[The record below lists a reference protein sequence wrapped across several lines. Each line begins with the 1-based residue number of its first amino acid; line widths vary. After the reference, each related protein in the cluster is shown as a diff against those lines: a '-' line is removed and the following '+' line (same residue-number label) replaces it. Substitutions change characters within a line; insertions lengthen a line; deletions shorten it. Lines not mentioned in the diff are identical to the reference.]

1 MNRLNSLQWALASAS
16 ALVLAACSPAT
27 AAQSGAPQGPPSV
40 QTLTV
45 QLTTVPNAIDLSGRA
60 RAFAEAEIRPQV
72 TGIVAERLF
81 TEGEAVKKGR
91 ALYRLDALEYAS
103 AVESAKASLMR
114 AEAAAGSAR
123 TTAARYERLAAI
135 NAVSQQEYEQANAE
149 AKQAEADIA
158 LQRAQLNRA
167 QIDLGRTRITAP
179 ISGQIGRSDVTAGAL
194 VTQNQANA
202 MATVVQL
209 DPINIDLT
217 ASAVRLLSIR
227 QQIASGKIATV
238 DGTIPV
244 TVLFEDGT
252 AYAHP
257 GRLEFSEVSVDE
269 AAGTVAVRVVVP
281 NPDGLLLPGMFL
293 RASFSAGAFEN
304 VVTVPQSLVSRTA
317 KGEPSVLVVADDNT
331 VERRVVTVDGQSGNA
346 WIVSSGLAAGDKLIT
361 SNLQSIETGMTVT
374 TVPASESA
382 EGTPA
387 NAGARGGSIGTGN
400 P

>member
-293 RASFSAGAFEN
+293 RASFSAGAVAFD
-304 VVTVPQSLVSRTA
+304 VTVPQSLVSRTA

-346 WIVSSGLAAGDKLIT
+346 WIVSSGLAAGDKIIT

-387 NAGARGGSIGTGN
+387 NAGARGGIQ
-400 P
+400 

>member
-16 ALVLAACSPAT
+16 ALVLAACPPAT

-387 NAGARGGSIGTGN
+387 NAGARGGIQ
-400 P
+400 

>member
-1 MNRLNSLQWALASAS
+1 MKPLHSLQWTIASAS
-16 ALVLAACSPAT
+16 AVVLAACSPAT
-27 AAQSGAPQGPPSV
+27 AGQSGPPQGPPAV

-45 QLTTVPNAIDLSGRA
+45 QVTTVPNAIELSGRA

-81 TEGEAVKKGR
+81 KEGETVKKGQ
-91 ALYRLDALEYAS
+91 ALYRLDASEYAS
-103 AVESAKASLMR
+103 AVESAKASLAR

-123 TTAARYERLAAI
+123 TAAERYERLAAI
-135 NAVSQQEYEQANAE
+135 NAVSQQEYEQANAQS
-149 AKQAEADIA
+149 KQADADIA

-167 QIDLGRTRITAP
+167 QIDLGRTRITSP
-179 ISGQIGRSDVTAGAL
+179 ISGRIGRSDVTAGAL

-202 MATVVQL
+202 LATVVQL

-252 AYAHP
+252 TYSHP
-257 GRLEFSEVSVDE
+257 GRLEFSEVNVDE

-317 KGEPSVLVVADDNT
+317 KGEPTVLVVGADNK
-331 VERRVVTVDGQSGNA
+331 VERRVVEVGGQSGNA
-346 WIVSSGLAAGDKLIT
+346 WIVSSGLASGDQVIT
-361 SNLQSIETGMTVT
+361 SNLQSIQTGMTVT

-382 EGTPA
+382 EGTPPKA
-387 NAGARGGSIGTGN
+387 NARGGLQ
-400 P
+400 

>member
-331 VERRVVTVDGQSGNA
+331 VERRVVTVDGQSGKA
-346 WIVSSGLAAGDKLIT
+346 WIVSSGLAAGGKLIT

-387 NAGARGGSIGTGN
+387 NAGARGDPIGTGN

>member
-1 MNRLNSLQWALASAS
+1 MKRLHSLQWALASAS

-387 NAGARGGSIGTGN
+387 NAGARGGIQ
-400 P
+400 

>member
-81 TEGEAVKKGR
+81 TEGEAVKKGQ
-91 ALYRLDALEYAS
+91 ALYRLDASEYAS

-346 WIVSSGLAAGDKLIT
+346 WIVSSGLAAGDKIIT

-387 NAGARGGSIGTGN
+387 NAGARGGIQ
-400 P
+400 

>member
-1 MNRLNSLQWALASAS
+1 MKLLHSLQWSLASAS
-16 ALVLAACSPAT
+16 ALVLAACSPGT
-27 AAQSGAPQGPPSV
+27 AAQGGPPQGPPAV

-45 QLTTVPNAIDLSGRA
+45 QLTTVPNAIELSGRA

-81 TEGEAVKKGR
+81 TEGETVKKGQ
-91 ALYRLDALEYAS
+91 ALYRLDASEYAS

-123 TTAARYERLAAI
+123 TAATRYERLAAI

-149 AKQAEADIA
+149 AKQADADIA

-167 QIDLGRTRITAP
+167 QIDLGRTRITSP

-194 VTQNQANA
+194 VTQNQANV

-217 ASAVRLLSIR
+217 ASAVRLLSVR

-252 AYAHP
+252 AYDHP
-257 GRLEFSEVSVDE
+257 GRLEFSEVNVDE

-317 KGEPSVLVVADDNT
+317 KGEATVLVVTPGNT
-331 VERRVVTVDGQSGNA
+331 VERRVVTVDGQSGNS
-346 WIVSSGLAAGDKLIT
+346 WIVSSGLSAGDQIIS
-361 SNLQSIETGMTVT
+361 SNLQSIKAGMTVT

-382 EGTPA
+382 EGAVQT
-387 NAGARGGSIGTGN
+387 AGPRSGIQ
-400 P
+400 

>member
-81 TEGEAVKKGR
+81 TEGEAVKKGQ
-91 ALYRLDALEYAS
+91 ALYRLDASEYAS

-387 NAGARGGSIGTGN
+387 NAGARGGIQ
-400 P
+400 

>member
-81 TEGEAVKKGR
+81 TEGEAVKKGQ
-91 ALYRLDALEYAS
+91 ALYRLDASEYAS

-317 KGEPSVLVVADDNT
+317 KGEPTVLVVADDNT

-346 WIVSSGLAAGDKLIT
+346 WIVSSGLAAGDKIIT

-387 NAGARGGSIGTGN
+387 NAGARGGIQ
-400 P
+400 

>member
-81 TEGEAVKKGR
+81 TEGEAVKKGQ

-387 NAGARGGSIGTGN
+387 NAGARGGIQ
-400 P
+400 

>member
-202 MATVVQL
+202 MATVVQ
-209 DPINIDLT
+209 
-217 ASAVRLLSIR
+217 
-227 QQIASGKIATV
+227 
-238 DGTIPV
+238 
-244 TVLFEDGT
+244 
-252 AYAHP
+252 
-257 GRLEFSEVSVDE
+257 
-269 AAGTVAVRVVVP
+269 
-281 NPDGLLLPGMFL
+281 
-293 RASFSAGAFEN
+293 
-304 VVTVPQSLVSRTA
+304 
-317 KGEPSVLVVADDNT
+317 
-331 VERRVVTVDGQSGNA
+331 
-346 WIVSSGLAAGDKLIT
+346 
-361 SNLQSIETGMTVT
+361 
-374 TVPASESA
+374 
-382 EGTPA
+382 
-387 NAGARGGSIGTGN
+387 
-400 P
+400 

>member
-387 NAGARGGSIGTGN
+387 NAGARGGIQ
-400 P
+400 

>member
-16 ALVLAACSPAT
+16 ALVLAPCSPAT

-81 TEGEAVKKGR
+81 TEGEAVKKGQ
-91 ALYRLDALEYAS
+91 ALYRLDASEYAS

-317 KGEPSVLVVADDNT
+317 KGEPTVLVVADDNT

-346 WIVSSGLAAGDKLIT
+346 WIVSSGLAAGDKIIT

-387 NAGARGGSIGTGN
+387 NAGARGGIQ
-400 P
+400 

>member
-81 TEGEAVKKGR
+81 TEGEAVKKGQ
-91 ALYRLDALEYAS
+91 ALYRLDASEYAS

-317 KGEPSVLVVADDNT
+317 KGEPTVLVVADDNT

-387 NAGARGGSIGTGN
+387 NAGARGGIQ
-400 P
+400 

>member
-1 MNRLNSLQWALASAS
+1 MKRLHSLQWALASAS

-81 TEGEAVKKGR
+81 TEGEAVKKGQ
-91 ALYRLDALEYAS
+91 ALYRLDASEYAS

-387 NAGARGGSIGTGN
+387 NAGARGGIQ
-400 P
+400 

>member
-317 KGEPSVLVVADDNT
+317 KGEPTVLVVADDNT

-346 WIVSSGLAAGDKLIT
+346 WIVSSGLAAGDKIIT

-387 NAGARGGSIGTGN
+387 NAGARGGIQ
-400 P
+400 

>member
-81 TEGEAVKKGR
+81 TEGEAVKKGQ
-91 ALYRLDALEYAS
+91 ALYRLDASEYAS

-317 KGEPSVLVVADDNT
+317 KGEPTLLVVADDNT

-346 WIVSSGLAAGDKLIT
+346 WIVSSGLAAGDKIIT

-387 NAGARGGSIGTGN
+387 NAGARGGIQ
-400 P
+400 

>member
-81 TEGEAVKKGR
+81 TEGEAVKKGQ
-91 ALYRLDALEYAS
+91 ALYRLDASEYAS

-158 LQRAQLNRA
+158 LQRAQRNRA

-317 KGEPSVLVVADDNT
+317 KGEPTVLVVADDNT

-346 WIVSSGLAAGDKLIT
+346 WIVSSGLAAGDKIIT

-387 NAGARGGSIGTGN
+387 NAGARGGIQ
-400 P
+400 